1 MYTFTKKIRIIIHP
15 IEILHKKN
23 NFVLFGRFLAVDDT
37 RIEPAGSVPVDLAH
51 TALVGSVTVDY
62 TQIALVGSVPVD

>member
-1 MYTFTKKIRIIIHP
+1 MDTVNSSLNLIFVKYFTFFMYTFTKKIRIIIHP

-37 RIEPAGSVPVDLAH
+37 RIEPAGSVPVD
-51 TALVGSVTVDY
+51 
-62 TQIALVGSVPVD
+62 